1 MPEAPA
7 WKFRKLLQD
16 LSPRRPVHAVLTGR
30 VLTAVGDQV
39 IEDGYVRIE
48 DGAIKEVGPRPDGGS
63 LQMDG
68 AQLVE
73 TTGTILPGLINSHA
87 HLAWDGIHDLAAQS
101 MDDPPEISAYKS
113 AGNMLACLR
122 AGITTLRDLGMN
134 KSNIYAKQALEQ
146 GIFPG
151 PRLLICGE
159 AITQTGGHT
168 YWCCREATG
177 ADEMRRAV
185 REQVQ
190 HGADLIKIM
199 MCHDNLEFTDEELH
213 AVVDETHRQ
222 NRTITAHATY
232 DAAIA
237 RAAEFGIDVIEHG
250 GSMSD
255 DTISLLVSKALP
267 IVTTFSPV
275 VMQSKPEV
283 ARRYNI
289 PEWKIEERQR
299 AIADESRYDGLVRA
313 ARAGVRIC
321 FGTDAGS
328 PAVRHETVVPEM
340 EFMVSVGV
348 VANNHGAI
356 MSATREAAAMNGI
369 DDVVGT
375 LEVGKE
381 ADLIVVDGDPVDEL
395 EALARV
401 QMTFVK
407 GCLMFSKGPFS

>member
-7 WKFRKLLQD
+7 WKFRKLIQD
-16 LSPRRPVHAVLTGR
+16 LARKEPVNLVLTGR
-30 VLTAVGDQV
+30 VLSGVDREV
-39 IEDGYVRIE
+39 IEDGYVTLEGGNITGVGARTDL
-48 DGAIKEVGPRPDGGS
+48 DGASAELPV
-63 LQMDG
+63 
-68 AQLVE
+68 VE
-73 TTGTILPGLINSHA
+73 TSGTILAGLINSHA

-101 MDDPPEISAYKS
+101 LDDAPEISAYKS
-113 AGNMLACLR
+113 ASNMLTCLR
-122 AGITTLRDLGMN
+122 SGITTLRDLGMN
-134 KSNIYAKQALEQ
+134 TSNVFAKQAVAQ

-159 AITQTGGHT
+159 ALTQTGGHT

-190 HGADLIKIM
+190 NGADLIKVM
-199 MCHDNLEFTDEELH
+199 MCHDRLEFTDDELRTI
-213 AVVDETHRQ
+213 VDEAHTQ
-222 NRTITAHATY
+222 GLPVTAHATF

-237 RAAEFGIDVIEHG
+237 RAVEFGIDVIEHG

-255 DTISLLVSKALP
+255 ETIEQLVSKNIP

-275 VMQSKPEV
+275 VMQSQPEI
-283 ARRYNI
+283 ARQYNI

-299 AIADESRYDGLVRA
+299 AVADTSRYDGLVRA

-348 VANNHGAI
+348 VEDNFGAI
-356 MSATREAAAMNGI
+356 MSATREAAIMNGI
-369 DDVVGT
+369 DDAVGT

-381 ADLIVVDGDPVDEL
+381 ADVIVVDGDPVADL
-395 EALARV
+395 QALTQV
-401 QMTFVK
+401 QMTFVR
-407 GCLMFSKGPFS
+407 GCLMYARSEHGS